1 MNTFPKTSEEP
12 HFVAFVSYRHTHADQ
27 QWAKWLHSNLENY
40 RVPKRLVASGIPDRV
55 GRVFRDEEELPA
67 SADLS
72 QRINEAL
79 AAASF
84 LIVVCSPRTPESRWV
99 NEEVMRFQALGRADR
114 LLALLIEGEPDQSFP
129 PALRTFEP
137 LAADVRPVKGE
148 SLRTVKQ
155 TALLK
160 LLAGLLGV
168 PYDTLRRREE
178 ERARRRLIQFAG
190 GAALLALTFLGLSIF
205 AWQQWQRAEKEL
217 RVAKAQNLAAQA
229 QIAYVTTPTTEER
242 QTAGPERGVLLAL
255 ESLNSFPTVEGD
267 LVLRAGLRKLGGA
280 PLEVPVEGEAA
291 LTGVGPGGSWV
302 LLQTENGSRIFDVVA
317 KTYKDASSSETKTTA
332 RGSADTPTEAF
343 GRHVLASSFDRQL
356 YLLDSEEGLGGW
368 VFASAA
374 IHRVSDGKKLALLPH
389 EWQLQFAAFS
399 PDTRWLV
406 TVTGETSTDAADP
419 AATALVGST
428 VRVWEVPSGRKITEV
443 SLAHDG
449 GIGQAL
455 VSQDG
460 NWLAT
465 MSTTPAGRVVLLW
478 PLWPEL
484 LRSEA
489 CQRLT
494 RNLSKSEWETFV
506 RDQPQRVTCRNLPIV
521 SE

>member
-1 MNTFPKTSEEP
+1 
-12 HFVAFVSYRHTHADQ
+12 
-27 QWAKWLHSNLENY
+27 
-40 RVPKRLVASGIPDRV
+40 
-55 GRVFRDEEELPA
+55 
-67 SADLS
+67 
-72 QRINEAL
+72 
-79 AAASF
+79 
-84 LIVVCSPRTPESRWV
+84 
-99 NEEVMRFQALGRADR
+99 
-114 LLALLIEGEPDQSFP
+114 
-129 PALRTFEP
+129 
-137 LAADVRPVKGE
+137 
-148 SLRTVKQ
+148 
-155 TALLK
+155 
-160 LLAGLLGV
+160 
-168 PYDTLRRREE
+168 
-178 ERARRRLIQFAG
+178 LIQFAG

-343 GRHVLASSFDRQL
+343 GRHVLASSSDRQL

-406 TVTGETSTDAADP
+406 TVTGEASTDAADP

-465 MSTTPAGRVVLLW
+465 MSTTPAGKVVLLW